1 MKKFSTFL
9 IACSCTSFAFGQSQL
24 DNYFNGSTTFTEI
37 AGTIHGLTAPHDLD
51 FVPTRPNEWWVL
63 NKEANGGSV
72 VIFWNPGKSNQAHQF
87 RKDSHNDHFMARAV
101 AIAMGENNEFVSAQE
116 IKNTASASSTF
127 MGPALWSSDTS
138 IFARMHQNNWVTG
151 QLLGSHIDMLHQSP
165 FGMGVAYDNARVY
178 WYFDGHNSNICKYNF
193 GDPHG
198 VGEDDHSDGRIHRY
212 TDVVVTRKA
221 NVPSH
226 MALDRVN
233 NWLYIVD
240 AGTNRIIRMKTNSGT
255 VGANLTVPSTANE
268 PLAEYKAVTGAT
280 VEVVVAS
287 GLTSPCGIDYRSGR
301 IVVSDNATGNI
312 HVYNVSGS
320 MPATS
325 VGTLITGGPGVMG
338 VRIDNENKIWYV
350 NNTTKKLMRID
361 NPNVLSIPEV
371 SKNISYTIYPNPTSD
386 IINIDLNE
394 INGKDKVRIVIT
406 DITGKQV
413 HSSVIGDTHNTIST
427 STWPKG
433 IYMVNIVSN
442 GNVATEKVVVQ

>member
-1 MKKFSTFL
+1 
-9 IACSCTSFAFGQSQL
+9 
-24 DNYFNGSTTFTEI
+24 
-37 AGTIHGLTAPHDLD
+37 
-51 FVPTRPNEWWVL
+51 
-63 NKEANGGSV
+63 
-72 VIFWNPGKSNQAHQF
+72 
-87 RKDSHNDHFMARAV
+87 
-101 AIAMGENNEFVSAQE
+101 
-116 IKNTASASSTF
+116 
-127 MGPALWSSDTS
+127 
-138 IFARMHQNNWVTG
+138 
-151 QLLGSHIDMLHQSP
+151 
-165 FGMGVAYDNARVY
+165 
-178 WYFDGHNSNICKYNF
+178 
-193 GDPHG
+193 
-198 VGEDDHSDGRIHRY
+198 
-212 TDVVVTRKA
+212 
-221 NVPSH
+221 
-226 MALDRVN
+226 
-233 NWLYIVD
+233 
-240 AGTNRIIRMKTNSGT
+240 MKTNSGT